1 MQAEQTGES
10 GKPKRTWRVRW
21 SLRVL
26 IGMVTLACV
35 LLGWG
40 AYRIRVGQLH
50 EEVGRELVM
59 LGRSSPVLYS
69 KHHPSLFI
77 VWQYEVTEPQKLPI
91 SFRNGLTYA
100 TPSIIYVKVKG
111 TPSWMEWTG
120 TSLMFQ
126 RIKSISHR
134 DALPGDEFQEIID
147 QITRLDQVESIEFG
161 SSINLQQL
169 TQDDLAAILSHVRV
183 QQLWAPRCKLKPG
196 PIPQLR
202 GSGLRSLDLSH
213 TWFSDEA
220 AADLPTTLT
229 DLNLTRT
236 AITDDGLTELRRLKN
251 LKFLRLDRTPTS
263 ERAID
268 QLRQDLPNC
277 EVAWEPLVQ
286 SDKDNH

>member
-1 MQAEQTGES
+1 MQAEQTGAS

-26 IGMVTLACV
+26 IAMVTLACI

-40 AYRIRVGQLH
+40 AYRIRVGQVH
-50 EEVGRELVM
+50 EEVAQQLAALKENAVVYAWNT
-59 LGRSSPVLYS
+59 PAVA
-69 KHHPSLFI
+69 
-77 VWQYEVTEPQKLPI
+77 VTWQYEVTESQNSPVSVK
-91 SFRNGLTYA
+91 NGITYA
-100 TPSIIYVKVKG
+100 DPTVIFKKVKG
-111 TPSWMEWTG
+111 TPQWMDRTG
-120 TSLMFQ
+120 ASLMFQ
-126 RIKSISHR
+126 RIKRIGVHGL
-134 DALPGDEFQEIID
+134 LPKETFPELVD
-147 QITRLDQVESIEFG
+147 QITQLDQVDTIDF
-161 SSINLQQL
+161 NTYVHFQQL
-169 TQDDLAAILSHVRV
+169 TQSDLAAILSQVRV
-183 QQLWAPRCKLKPG
+183 QHFAAPRCKLKPG

-220 AADLPTTLT
+220 AADLPITLT

-251 LKFLRLDRTPTS
+251 LRFLRLDRTPTS

>member
-1 MQAEQTGES
+1 MQTEQTGES

-50 EEVGRELVM
+50 EEVGHELVM

-69 KHHPSLFI
+69 YRNPGIHV
-77 VWQYEVTEPQKLPI
+77 VWQYEVTESQKSPV
-91 SFRNGLTYA
+91 SVKNGMTYSSP
-100 TPSIIYVKVKG
+100 TVILKKVKG
-111 TPSWMEWTG
+111 TPSWMERTG

-126 RIKSISHR
+126 RIKSISHH
-134 DALPGDEFQEIID
+134 DALPSDEFQEIID
-147 QITRLDQVESIEFG
+147 QITRLDQVESVTFN
-161 SSINLQQL
+161 SYINLQQL

-183 QQLWAPRCKLKPG
+183 QHFAAPRCKLKPG

-220 AADLPTTLT
+220 AADLPITLT